1 LPWGR
6 GRRFSPPALLGYNK
20 RMTSFCLISL
30 GCPKNT
36 ADSEGLAEGLAKRGV
51 LITDDAEEADILAVN
66 TCGFIEDA
74 KRESID
80 EILRLAGLKTDGKRL
95 IVLGCLSERYG
106 EELKREMPEIDALF
120 GVGEEEKVIDYC
132 AGGAGKVSHVVLPN
146 GNFAASCYRYVKVSE
161 GCGRRCSFCVIPS
174 IRGPHKSREPREIL
188 RDAEAALRAG
198 AKELVLVAQDI
209 TAYGKDWKSGGL
221 PGLLRDLAS
230 IEGDFWIRLLYLH
243 PAGIDDALLEAMAEE
258 DKVVKYVDVPL
269 QHSEDRVLS
278 AMRRAGGTR
287 KEYLRLMVRIRKALP
302 GVALRTAFIVGF
314 PGETE
319 RDFQGLLDFVE
330 EVRFDRLGAFAYSRE
345 EGTAAA
351 SMKPQVPR
359 EVKERRLEELMRV
372 QAEISLEKNRELVG
386 RRFRALVDAAGAE
399 EALGRIYSQ
408 APEIDGHTIIKG
420 AGIEEGGFL
429 NVEITEEYDN
439 DLAGKP
445 S

>member
-1 LPWGR
+1 
-6 GRRFSPPALLGYNK
+6 
-20 RMTSFCLISL
+20 
-30 GCPKNT
+30 
-36 ADSEGLAEGLAKRGV
+36 V
-51 LITDDAEEADILAVN
+51 LITEDAGEADVLAVN

-80 EILRLAGLKTDGKRL
+80 EILRLAGLKTNGKKL
-95 IVLGCLSERYG
+95 IVLGCLSQRYG
-106 EELKREMPEIDALF
+106 SELKREMPEIDALF
-120 GVGEEEKVIDYC
+120 GVGEEESIIDYC
-132 AGGAGKVSHVVLPN
+132 VGGAGARSDGDVLE
-146 GNFAASCYRYVKVSE
+146 GSFAASCYRYVKVSE

-174 IRGPHKSREPREIL
+174 IRGPHRSREPREIL
-188 RDAEAALRAG
+188 RDAEAALKAG
-198 AKELVLVAQDI
+198 ARELVLVAQDI
-209 TAYGKDWKSGGL
+209 TAYGRDRKSGGL
-221 PGLLRDLAS
+221 PELLRDLAS
-230 IEGDFWIRLLYLH
+230 IGGDFWIRLLYLH

-269 QHSEDRVLS
+269 QHSEDRVLR

-287 KEYLRLMVRIRKALP
+287 KEYLRLLARIRKALP
-302 GVALRTAFIVGF
+302 GAALRTAFIVGF

-330 EVRFDRLGAFAYSRE
+330 EARFDRLGAFAYSRE

-351 SMKPQVPR
+351 SMKQQIPR

-386 RRFRALVDAAGAE
+386 RGFRALVDAAGAE
-399 EALGRIYSQ
+399 EALARIYSQ

-420 AGIEEGGFL
+420 SGIGEGGFL
-429 NVEITEEYDN
+429 NVEITAAYDH
-439 DLAGKP
+439 DLEGKP